1 MSSECLMHEAGHSKP
16 VLWDNLE
23 RYGVPA
29 ILIPTCASSSLTFRM
44 VYSAYKLNKQDDNI
58 QPWPTPFPI
67 WNQSVIPCLVLSAA
81 SWPAYRLLR
90 RQVKWSGIPISLRIF
105 KFVVIHTIKCFSI
118 VSEAEVDVFLELRCF
133 FYDPMDVGNLTSGSS
148 TLSKSNLNICSWF
161 SYCWDIAWRILI
173 VTLLDVKYGQL
184 CNSLNILWR
193 CPFLGLGWKLTISS
207 PAANAEFSKFAGIW
221 VQHFNSIIF

>member
-1 MSSECLMHEAGHSKP
+1 MCSFPNFEPVSCSMSSSYCCFLNCIQVFQEIGKEIFYSHLFKNFPVCCDSHSQ
-16 VLWDNLE
+16 
-23 RYGVPA
+23 
-29 ILIPTCASSSLTFRM
+29 SL
-44 VYSAYKLNKQDDNI
+44 
-58 QPWPTPFPI
+58 
-67 WNQSVIPCLVLSAA
+67 
-81 SWPAYRLLR
+81 
-90 RQVKWSGIPISLRIF
+90 KWSMKQKLMF
-105 KFVVIHTIKCFSI
+105 
-118 VSEAEVDVFLELRCF
+118 FLEFACF
-133 FYDPMDVGNLTSGSS
+133 FDDPMDVGNLTSGSS
-148 TLSKSNLNICSWF
+148 TFSKSNLNICSWF